1 MYEYTFYN
9 NNKIKVESS
18 AGVAKKKLKNSMNKE
33 RIQNSGI
40 H

>member
-1 MYEYTFYN
+1 MNTRSIII
-9 NNKIKVESS
+9 KIIVESS
-18 AGVAKKKLKNSMNKE
+18 AGVAKKKLKNSMNKK